1 MPGNREFR
9 SDAEVVGSLFARAP
23 FEKEGWNTALQALR
37 DVTGSSRAQLL
48 ALGSRFQAF
57 NWATDT
63 PPEYEAEFI
72 AAGGLRADVNYRV
85 GATRAPME
93 LTWEAHYD
101 QVRQNGTDE
110 AYLDHVRKYDAEFG
124 AQIVLS
130 QRPGMFFGLAVLHG
144 PAEGRTTETQRAI
157 LETVA
162 PEVLAAIRMQDA
174 IEHQGIALLRGSLE
188 AFHSPAILLDA
199 LGKVCDATE
208 SARNL
213 LGPGTLQIREGVL
226 RAPRPDLDRLLQ
238 GRIVAALAGQGEGA
252 ADLWLRS
259 ETGLLLVDV
268 RTLPRQ
274 EWSFGFAP
282 RVIVTLRAPL
292 GPAQA
297 QARTIGSALGLT
309 LAEGE
314 VVALLAHGHS
324 RQQVATL
331 RGVSVQTVI
340 SQLRTIF
347 QKCGVNREAELVAL
361 ARAVMEMGPR

>member
-1 MPGNREFR
+1 MRGNRESL
-9 SDAEVVGSLFARAP
+9 SDVEVVQGLFARAP
-23 FEKEGWNTALQALR
+23 FEEGGWGIALRALR
-37 DVTGSSRAQLL
+37 DITGSSGSQLL
-48 ALGSRFQAF
+48 ALGERFRAF
-57 NWATDT
+57 NWTTDA
-63 PPEYEAEFI
+63 PPDYEEEFI
-72 AAGGLRADVNYRV
+72 AAGGLRRDVNYRV
-85 GATRAPME
+85 AATRAPME
-93 LTWEAHYD
+93 LTWEHHYD
-101 QVRQNGTDE
+101 EARRNGTDE
-110 AYLDHVRKYDAEFG
+110 AYLEHTRKYDAEFG

-130 QRPGMFFGLAVLHG
+130 QRPGVFFGLAVLHG
-144 PAEGRTTETQRAI
+144 PREGRTTEAQRAA
-157 LETVA
+157 LEAVA
-162 PEVLAAIRMQDA
+162 PSVLAAIRMQDA
-174 IEHQGIALLRGSLE
+174 IEHRGTDMLRGSLE

-199 LGKVCDATE
+199 VGKVCDATE

-213 LGPGTLQIREGVL
+213 LGPGTLQIRSGIL

-238 GRIVAALAGQGEGA
+238 ARIAAALAGNADGP

-259 ETGLLLVDV
+259 DSGLLLVDV

-282 RVIVTLRAPL
+282 RAIVTLRAPL

-324 RQQVATL
+324 RQQVANL
-331 RGVSVQTVI
+331 RAVSVQTVI

>member
-1 MPGNREFR
+1 MHGNRETV
-9 SDAEVVGSLFARAP
+9 SESEVVADLFAKAP
-23 FEKEGWNTALQALR
+23 FEEGGWDTALKALR
-37 DVTGSSRAQLL
+37 DITGSSRAQLL
-48 ALGSRFQAF
+48 ALGNRFRSF
-57 NWATDT
+57 NWATDC
-63 PPEYEAEFI
+63 PPEYEDEFI
-72 AAGGLRADVNYRV
+72 AAGGLRRDVNYRV

-101 QVRQNGTDE
+101 EVRQNGTDE

-130 QRPGMFFGLAVLHG
+130 QRPGVFFGLAVLHG
-144 PAEGRTTETQRAI
+144 RQENRTTEAQRAK
-157 LETVA
+157 LKAVA
-162 PEVLAAIRMQDA
+162 PGVLAAIRMQDA

-208 SARNL
+208 SARTL
-213 LGPGTLQIREGVL
+213 LGPGTLQIRESVL

-238 GRIVAALAGQGEGA
+238 ARIAAALAGAVDGPS
-252 ADLWLRS
+252 DLWLRS
-259 ETGLLLVDV
+259 DSGLLLVDV
-268 RTLPRQ
+268 RTLPRLD
-274 EWSFGFAP
+274 WSFGFAP

-297 QARTIGSALGLT
+297 QARTIGTALGLT
-309 LAEGE
+309 LAEAE

-324 RQQVATL
+324 RQQVANL